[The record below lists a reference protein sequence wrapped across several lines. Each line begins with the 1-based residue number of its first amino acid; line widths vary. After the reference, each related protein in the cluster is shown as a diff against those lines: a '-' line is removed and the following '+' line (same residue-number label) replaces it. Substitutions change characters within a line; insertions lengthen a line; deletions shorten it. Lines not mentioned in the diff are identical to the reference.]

1 MTIEMNGG
9 ELSKMFGNDCDLAY
23 PALDD
28 DLWTMDDFRCSY
40 VNADEVIKENP
51 LRENKIKKQLSDKL
65 SLINGYLK
73 NTPYQISYRVLNELC
88 VYLGHL
94 LEKNSDVSDEDFDK
108 MIDTAVDQITMM
120 KILPRIEGDEDMF
133 AIEKSEK
140 NRLEKMMEL
149 FDPATESYKKLE
161 EMNNRL
167 ESGFTRFWP

>member
-1 MTIEMNGG
+1 
-9 ELSKMFGNDCDLAY
+9 
-23 PALDD
+23 
-28 DLWTMDDFRCSY
+28 
-40 VNADEVIKENP
+40 
-51 LRENKIKKQLSDKL
+51 
-65 SLINGYLK
+65 
-73 NTPYQISYRVLNELC
+73 VLNELC

-94 LEKNSDVSDEDFDK
+94 LEKNPDVSDEDFDK

-149 FDPATESYKKLE
+149 FDPTTESYKKLE